1 MLAAGNWPKA
11 RRQKPKAKI
20 MNPLYNYLLK
30 LADDSFIMGQRLS
43 AWCGEGPYL
52 EEDIA
57 LTNIALDELG
67 QANNFYVYA
76 SRVAD
81 NGKSEDDL
89 AFLRYEHE
97 YLNAHWTELPNED
110 YAQTI
115 LKVYVFAV
123 YQKLMYEALSNS
135 TNEELSAIAQKSLKE
150 VKYHYTHAASW
161 MKIFGH
167 GTEESKMRLE
177 RSIENIWE
185 YTKGLFAKTEGEDD
199 LIALNI
205 APNVD
210 ALYEDFVSI
219 TTKDFADFGLEYPAN
234 PFMQPKSR
242 TGYHTEYFGFILC
255 ELQYMQRAY
264 PGCTW

>member
-1 MLAAGNWPKA
+1 MPKA
-11 RRQKPKAKI
+11 RRQKPKAKT

-76 SRVAD
+76 SRLLD
-81 NGKSEDDL
+81 DGKSEDDI

-97 YLNAHWTELPNED
+97 YVNAHWTELPNED

-135 TNEELSAIAQKSLKE
+135 TNEELAAIAQKSLKE

-161 MKIFGH
+161 MKIFAQ
-167 GTEESKMRLE
+167 GTEESKSRLE
-177 RSIENIWE
+177 KAIENIWE

-199 LIALNI
+199 LVALNI
-205 APNVD
+205 APNTD
-210 ALYEDFVSI
+210 ALYEEFVAI
-219 TTKDFADFGLEYPAN
+219 TQKDFTDFHLEYPTN

-242 TGYHTEYFGFILC
+242 TGYHTEYFGYILC

>member
-1 MLAAGNWPKA
+1 
-11 RRQKPKAKI
+11 

-76 SRVAD
+76 SRVID
-81 NGKSEDDL
+81 NGKSEDDI

-135 TNEELSAIAQKSLKE
+135 ANEELAAIAQKSLKE
-150 VKYHYTHAASW
+150 VRYHYTHAASW
-161 MKIFGH
+161 MKIFAQ
-167 GTEESKMRLE
+167 GTEESKSRLVKAV
-177 RSIENIWE
+177 ENIWE
-185 YTKGLFAKTEGEDD
+185 YTKGLFAKTEGEGD
-199 LIALNI
+199 LVALNI
-205 APNVD
+205 APDTD
-210 ALYEDFVSI
+210 ALYEKFLVI
-219 TTKDFADFGLEYPAN
+219 TKKDFADFGLEYPSN

-242 TGYHTEYFGFILC
+242 TGYHTEYFGYILC

>member
-1 MLAAGNWPKA
+1 
-11 RRQKPKAKI
+11 

-76 SRVAD
+76 SRVID
-81 NGKSEDDL
+81 NGKSEDDI

-115 LKVYVFAV
+115 LKVYVFSV
-123 YQKLMYEALSNS
+123 YQKLMYEALSDS
-135 TNEELSAIAQKSLKE
+135 SNEELSAIAQKSLKE
-150 VKYHYTHAASW
+150 VRYHYTHASSW
-161 MKIFGH
+161 MKIFAL
-167 GTEESKMRLE
+167 GTEESRQRLE
-177 RSIENIWE
+177 KAIENIWE

-199 LIALNI
+199 LVALNI
-205 APNVD
+205 VPDTDVLN
-210 ALYEDFVSI
+210 EDFLTI
-219 TTKDFADFGLEYPAN
+219 TKKDFTDFGLKYPEN

-242 TGYHTEYFGFILC
+242 TGYHTEYFGYILC

>member
-1 MLAAGNWPKA
+1 MQKA
-11 RRQKPKAKI
+11 RRQKPKAKT

-76 SRVAD
+76 SRLLD
-81 NGKSEDDL
+81 DGKSEDDI

-97 YLNAHWTELPNED
+97 YVNAHWTELPNED

-135 TNEELSAIAQKSLKE
+135 ANEELAAIAQKSLKE

-161 MKIFGH
+161 MKIFAQ
-167 GTEESKMRLE
+167 GTEESKSRLVKA
-177 RSIENIWE
+177 IENIWE

-199 LIALNI
+199 LVALNI
-205 APNVD
+205 APNTD
-210 ALYEDFVSI
+210 ALYEEFVTI
-219 TTKDFADFGLEYPAN
+219 TQKDFADFQLE
-234 PFMQPKSR
+234 R
-242 TGYHTEYFGFILC
+242 
-255 ELQYMQRAY
+255 
-264 PGCTW
+264 

>member
-1 MLAAGNWPKA
+1 
-11 RRQKPKAKI
+11 
-20 MNPLYNYLLK
+20 MNALFNYLLK

-43 AWCGEGPYL
+43 EWCGKGPYL

-67 QANNFYVYA
+67 QANNLYHYA

-97 YLNAHWTELPNED
+97 YVNAHWVELPNED
-110 YAQTI
+110 YAQTV
-115 LKVYVFAV
+115 LKVYVFSV

-135 TNEELSAIAQKSLKE
+135 VDEELSAIAQKSLKE
-150 VKYHYTHAASW
+150 VKYHYTHASSW
-161 MKIFGH
+161 MKIFVQ
-167 GTEESKMRLE
+167 GTEESRERLVKA
-177 RSIENIWE
+177 IDNIWE
-185 YTKGLFAKTEGEDD
+185 YTKGLFAKVEGEDD

-210 ALYEDFVSI
+210 ELYQQFI
-219 TTKDFADFGLEYPAN
+219 TITEKDFQDFGLEYLKDH
-234 PFMQPKSR
+234 FMQPKSR
-242 TGYHTEYFGFILC
+242 TGYHTEYFGYILC

>member
-1 MLAAGNWPKA
+1 
-11 RRQKPKAKI
+11 

-76 SRVAD
+76 SRVID
-81 NGKSEDDL
+81 NGKNEDDL

-97 YLNAHWTELPNED
+97 YVNAHWTELPNED

-115 LKVYVFAV
+115 LKVYVFSV
-123 YQKLMYEALSNS
+123 YQKLMYEALSKS
-135 TNEELSAIAQKSLKE
+135 ADEELSAIAQKSLKE
-150 VKYHYTHAASW
+150 VRYHYTHAASR
-161 MKIFGH
+161 MKIFAQ
-167 GTEESKMRLE
+167 GTEESKFRVVKA
-177 RSIENIWE
+177 IEDIWE

-205 APNVD
+205 VPNTD
-210 ALYEDFVSI
+210 ALYEEFLVI
-219 TTKDFADFGLEYPAN
+219 TKKDFADFGLEYPEN

-242 TGYHTEYFGFILC
+242 TGYHTEHFGFILC

-264 PGCTW
+264 PGCIW

>member
-1 MLAAGNWPKA
+1 
-11 RRQKPKAKI
+11 

-30 LADDSFIMGQRLS
+30 FADDSFIMGQRLS
-43 AWCGEGPYL
+43 EWCGEGPYL

-67 QANNFYVYA
+67 QANNFYQYA

-97 YLNAHWTELPNED
+97 YVNAHWVELPNED

-115 LKVYVFAV
+115 LKVYVFSV
-123 YQKLMYEALSNS
+123 YQKLMYEALSDS
-135 TNEELSAIAQKSLKE
+135 AHEQLSALAQKSLKE
-150 VKYHYTHAASW
+150 VKYHYTHASSW
-161 MKIFGH
+161 MKIFAQ
-167 GTEESKMRLE
+167 GTEESKSRLIKA
-177 RSIENIWE
+177 IENIWE
-185 YTKGLFAKTEGEDD
+185 YTKGLFAKVEGEDD

-205 APNVD
+205 APDVD
-210 ALYEDFVSI
+210 ELYKEFVAI
-219 TTKDFADFGLEYPAN
+219 TTKDFQEYGLAFPEN

-242 TGYHTEYFGFILC
+242 TGYHTEYFGYILC

>member
-1 MLAAGNWPKA
+1 
-11 RRQKPKAKI
+11 

-30 LADDSFIMGQRLS
+30 LADDSLIMGQRL
-43 AWCGEGPYL
+43 AEWCGEGPYL

-67 QANNFYVYA
+67 QANNFYQYA
-76 SRVAD
+76 ARLTE
-81 NGKSEDDL
+81 NKTEDDL

-97 YLNAHWTELPNED
+97 YVNAHWVELTNED

-115 LKVYVFAV
+115 LKVYVFSL

-135 TNEELSAIAQKSLKE
+135 SDEELRAIAQKSLKE
-150 VKYHYTHAASW
+150 VKYHYTHASSW
-161 MKIFGH
+161 MNIFSQ
-167 GTEESKMRLE
+167 GTEESKLRLTNA
-177 RSIENIWE
+177 IENIWE
-185 YTKGLFAKTEGEDD
+185 YTKGLFAKTVGEDE

-205 APNVD
+205 APNPD
-210 ALYEDFVSI
+210 ALYEEFVTIS
-219 TTKDFADFGLEYPAN
+219 KADFEKYGLEYPTN
-234 PFMQPKSR
+234 EFMQPKSR

-255 ELQYMQRAY
+255 EMQYMQRAY

>member
-1 MLAAGNWPKA
+1 MK
-11 RRQKPKAKI
+11 
-20 MNPLYNYLLK
+20 
-30 LADDSFIMGQRLS
+30 D
-43 AWCGEGPYL
+43 PYL

-76 SRVAD
+76 SRVID

-97 YLNAHWTELPNED
+97 YVNAHWVELPNED

-135 TNEELSAIAQKSLKE
+135 ANEELSAIAQKSLKE
-150 VKYHYTHAASW
+150 VRYHYTHAASW
-161 MKIFGH
+161 MKIFAQ
-167 GTEESKMRLE
+167 GTEESKSRLE
-177 RSIENIWE
+177 KAIENIWE

-199 LIALNI
+199 LVALNI
-205 APNVD
+205 APNSD
-210 ALYEDFVSI
+210 ALYEEFVAI
-219 TTKDFADFGLEYPAN
+219 TKKDFEGFQLEYPTN

>member
-1 MLAAGNWPKA
+1 LPKA
-11 RRQKPKAKI
+11 ICQKPKAKK

-76 SRVAD
+76 SRVID
-81 NGKSEDDL
+81 NGKNEDDI

-97 YLNAHWTELPNED
+97 YVNAHWVELPNED

-115 LKVYVFAV
+115 LKVYVLSV

-135 TNEELSAIAQKSLKE
+135 ADEELSAIAQKSLKE
-150 VKYHYTHAASW
+150 VRYHYTHAASW
-161 MKIFGH
+161 MKIFAQ
-167 GTEESKMRLE
+167 GTEESRERLVKA
-177 RSIENIWE
+177 IENIWE
-185 YTKGLFAKTEGEDD
+185 YTKGLFAKTEG
-199 LIALNI
+199 
-205 APNVD
+205 
-210 ALYEDFVSI
+210 
-219 TTKDFADFGLEYPAN
+219 
-234 PFMQPKSR
+234 
-242 TGYHTEYFGFILC
+242 
-255 ELQYMQRAY
+255 
-264 PGCTW
+264 